1 MQKIAEIVNVPQ
13 RVVYENATFYSMF
26 NRYPVGKYHIQVCV
40 TTPCMLRG
48 CDQLMSGLEE
58 YLGVHNGETTEDKF
72 FTLGEMEC
80 MGACVNAPMV
90 VISDYS
96 NPPNF
101 SYDFYVRL
109 QID

>member
-1 MQKIAEIVNVPQ
+1 MDKIAEIVGVPPTI
-13 RVVYENATFYSMF
+13 VYENATFYSMF
-26 NRYPVGKYHIQVCV
+26 NRAPVGRYHIQVCV

-48 CDQLMSGLEE
+48 CDELMHGLEE
-58 YLGVHNGETTEDKF
+58 YLGVHNGDTTTDKM

-96 NPPNF
+96 NPPHF
-101 SYDFYVRL
+101 RYDFYVRV
-109 QID
+109 